1 MAYTSGACDLT
12 LGQAE
17 LDLRIPSFREGIRR
31 DSMNAF
37 SSSTEQGSTASNS
50 NGHPVQT
57 DAMHVEPSMMA
68 QSIPQPPTGARNGR
82 QAITRKRRYR
92 DERQKLSNSMAQ
104 RRYRERKKRAFDDM
118 KMMVDDLTQEV
129 AKLQYVKRE
138 NEKLTLEMQAYR
150 QLAQLHGMASVQMPT
165 AGVTVPA
172 IEIPART
179 PLTAEIPSSPQ
190 LQQCDVSGQPPL
202 SLQSLPS
209 TDWLGTLSHI
219 CQSRSSVTAEDLVS
233 VRARVNQLEKEWNER
248 MIAVEHIA
256 RLQTCGSST
265 GASNQHMLP
274 ILRTCMA
281 SMFTLNSDIACMKFQ
296 QLSQETQANSER
308 IQKAFI
314 FMSND
319 L

>member
-1 MAYTSGACDLT
+1 MNTS
-12 LGQAE
+12 
-17 LDLRIPSFREGIRR
+17 PP
-31 DSMNAF
+31 N
-37 SSSTEQGSTASNS
+37 TEQGSTASNS
-50 NGHPVQT
+50 NGHPVPT
-57 DAMHVEPSMMA
+57 AAMHVEPSMMA
-68 QSIPQPPTGARNGR
+68 MSIPQPPTGARNGR
-82 QAITRKRRYR
+82 QATTRKRRYR

-118 KMMVDDLTQEV
+118 KMMVDNLTREV
-129 AKLQYVKRE
+129 EKLQYVKRE

-165 AGVTVPA
+165 ADVTAPA

-190 LQQCDVSGQPPL
+190 LQQCDVSGQPPR

-209 TDWLGTLSHI
+209 TDDWLGTLSHI
-219 CQSRSSVTAEDLVS
+219 CQSRSSVTSEDLIS
-233 VRARVNQLEKEWNER
+233 VRARVNQLEKEWRER

-256 RLQTCGSST
+256 RLQTCGSSA
-265 GASNQHMLP
+265 GASTQQMSP

-281 SMFTLNSDIACMKFQ
+281 SMYSLNSDIACMKFQ